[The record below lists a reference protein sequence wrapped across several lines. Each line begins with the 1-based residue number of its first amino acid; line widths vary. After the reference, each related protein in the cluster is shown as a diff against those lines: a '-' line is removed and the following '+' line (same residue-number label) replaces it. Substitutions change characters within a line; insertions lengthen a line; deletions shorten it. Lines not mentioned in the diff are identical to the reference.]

1 MVEKGGRDERG
12 DARIGRDDKGNKANG
27 VTAVANGSPVRGDI
41 GTESVY
47 ARQVLE
53 REKKKLKGERWR
65 DVGEVEGDKEED
77 RGRESPGANQTV

>member
-1 MVEKGGRDERG
+1 MAAVDGEGDRD
-12 DARIGRDDKGNKANG
+12 RDDKGNKANG

-53 REKKKLKGERWR
+53 REKKKPKPGERGR
-65 DVGEVEGDKEED
+65 NEG
-77 RGRESPGANQTV
+77 G